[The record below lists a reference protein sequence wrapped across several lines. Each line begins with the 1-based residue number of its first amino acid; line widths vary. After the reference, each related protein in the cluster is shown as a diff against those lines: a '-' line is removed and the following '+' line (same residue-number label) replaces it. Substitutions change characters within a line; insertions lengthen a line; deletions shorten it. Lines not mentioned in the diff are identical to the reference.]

1 MYHGKPK
8 VQFQINS
15 YLRLAD
21 LCGPDEQDLKVRYMN
36 QAEELL
42 LGMEDNFPV
51 SFGEKNIEASVQSF
65 LNDYAVDDLNGE
77 HTAKV
82 YKVYKEYCS
91 ENGFRPVSH
100 IDFSRKICGIKNMT
114 TKTARIGREAKG
126 RIFVSLVP

>member
-21 LCGPDEQDLKVRYMN
+21 LCGPDEQDLKAHYME
-36 QAEELL
+36 QAEKLL
-42 LGMEDNFPV
+42 ISMEDN
-51 SFGEKNIEASVQSF
+51 SFCFSDEKGIEVSVQSF
-65 LNDYAVDDLNGE
+65 LNEYAVDDLNGE
-77 HTAKV
+77 HTAKI

-91 ENGFRPVSH
+91 KNGFRPVSH

-114 TKTARIGREAKG
+114 TKTARIGREGKG
-126 RIFVSLVP
+126 RVFVSLVP

>member
-36 QAEELL
+36 QAEKLL
-42 LGMEDNFPV
+42 LGMEDNFPA
-51 SFGEKNIEASVQSF
+51 SFDEKNIEVSIQSF
-65 LNDYAVDDLNGE
+65 LNDHAINDLNGE
-77 HTAKV
+77 HTAKI

-100 IDFSRKICGIKNMT
+100 IDFSRKVCGIRNMT
-114 TKTARIGREAKG
+114 TKTAYIGERKV
-126 RIFVSLVP
+126 RVFVSLIP

>member
-36 QAEELL
+36 QAEKLL
-42 LGMEDNFPV
+42 LGMEDNFPT
-51 SFGEKNIEASVQSF
+51 SFDEKNIEVSIQSF
-65 LNDYAVDDLNGE
+65 LNDHAVNDLNGE
-77 HTAKV
+77 HTAKI

-100 IDFSRKICGIKNMT
+100 IDFSRKVCGIRNMT
-114 TKTARIGREAKG
+114 KKTAYIGERKV
-126 RIFVSLVP
+126 RVFVSLIP